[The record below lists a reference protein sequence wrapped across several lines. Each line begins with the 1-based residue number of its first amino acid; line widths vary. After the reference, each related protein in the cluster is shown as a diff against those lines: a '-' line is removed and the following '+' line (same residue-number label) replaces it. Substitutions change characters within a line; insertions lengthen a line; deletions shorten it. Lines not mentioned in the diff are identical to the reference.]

1 MNSWSIVILFF
12 CAVDCCVVASKAS
25 ESDPRSKTYVPD
37 SLAVENNIFRHKQ
50 PIRIK
55 KYPQHHK
62 DKSAA
67 QTRISE
73 MTDPVVW
80 EDNLAIESE
89 PYINRVLYHY
99 MERYDITW
107 LHVIPILALI
117 YLAAPFLIYSL
128 TFASVVSGRTVN
140 MATHSINQLPH
151 ILHNGK

>member
-1 MNSWSIVILFF
+1 MNPWSTVILFF
-12 CAVDCCVVASKAS
+12 CAVSCSVVASKAS
-25 ESDPRSKTYVPD
+25 ESDTRSKSYVTD
-37 SLAVENNIFRHKQ
+37 SLAVENKINRHKEH
-50 PIRIK
+50 IRIK
-55 KYPQHHK
+55 QFPQLHK

-73 MTDPVVW
+73 TDPVIW

-89 PYINRVLYHY
+89 PYFNRVLYHY

-128 TFASVVSGRTVN
+128 TFASVVSGRTAN
-140 MATHSINQLPH
+140 TATHSLHQLPH

>member
-12 CAVDCCVVASKAS
+12 CAVACSVVASKAS

-37 SLAVENNIFRHKQ
+37 SLAVENKIRHKE
-50 PIRIK
+50 PVRNK
-55 KYPQHHK
+55 KYPQHHN

-89 PYINRVLYHY
+89 PYFNRVLYHY

-128 TFASVVSGRTVN
+128 TFATVVSGRTVDT
-140 MATHSINQLPH
+140 ATRSFHQIPH

>member
-1 MNSWSIVILFF
+1 MNPWSTVILFF
-12 CAVDCCVVASKAS
+12 CAVACSVVASNAS

-37 SLAVENNIFRHKQ
+37 SLAVENKIIRHKEQ
-50 PIRIK
+50 IRIQ

-73 MTDPVVW
+73 TTDPIIW

-89 PYINRVLYHY
+89 PYLNRVLYHY

-128 TFASVVSGRTVN
+128 TFATVVSGRTVN
-140 MATHSINQLPH
+140 TATHSLHQLPH
-151 ILHNGK
+151 ILHNSK